1 MRCGT
6 SGSNAAAA
14 PATVSGEPVP
24 QRHWD
29 PPGRRQ
35 RRRPASQETC
45 RRFDPASGGVPW
57 RLSVPSEHPHSVR
70 FSRPR
75 VTFNDQIS
83 LSDAGPA
90 TEGPTI
96 YVCITCRGSEDPP
109 CDPRPG
115 AVLAA
120 ATATAAQG
128 TGVTVREVACLANC
142 SRGPSAAMR
151 SGASWTYI
159 FGGLDADCAS
169 ALVEGARLLA
179 RAADG
184 ILPWR
189 GRPEP
194 LKRGL
199 IARVPPINF

>member
-1 MRCGT
+1 VTFIDQMNL
-6 SGSNAAAA
+6 SKAE
-14 PATVSGEPVP
+14 PAT
-24 QRHWD
+24 
-29 PPGRRQ
+29 
-35 RRRPASQETC
+35 
-45 RRFDPASGGVPW
+45 
-57 RLSVPSEHPHSVR
+57 
-70 FSRPR
+70 
-75 VTFNDQIS
+75 
-83 LSDAGPA
+83 AGPI
-90 TEGPTI
+90 I
-96 YVCITCRGSEDPP
+96 YVCVTCSGGADPP
-109 CDPRPG
+109 CNPRPG

-120 ATATAAQG
+120 ATAEAAQG
-128 TGVTVREVACLANC
+128 SGVIVREVACLANC

-189 GRPEP
+189 DRPEP